1 MTEEEIKALKEAKEA
16 AERRVADA
24 EAAAL
29 LAKQE
34 ADKAKLDVTKVVDEL
49 TEERR
54 KKNEALSK
62 LNINNNDTD
71 VNSLIEQ
78 ALQGKE
84 QERRKQEFEAAIAEF
99 KSSKSE
105 FQTDAAGL
113 VFGKFQEELKKYNFN
128 EVSSKEQAK
137 KRLEEIYKFVNFKA
151 SNSEPLDYDGTP
163 TGINTIP
170 VSEAAITQMN
180 EAALKTAGMTPEKFT
195 QLKSKYPE
203 ALNGLGIN

>member
-1 MTEEEIKALKEAKEA
+1 LQTITYKRPKLADYQAQIIDCKERFVIVEA
-16 AERRVADA
+16 STKSGKT
-24 EAAAL
+24 AA
-29 LAKQE
+29 
-34 ADKAKLDVTKVVDEL
+34 
-49 TEERR
+49 
-54 KKNEALSK
+54 
-62 LNINNNDTD
+62 NIIW
-71 VNSLIEQ
+71 LFEQ